1 MFSSS
6 ISFFFFS
13 SCFRFHF
20 IHTHR
25 RVYRRKYL
33 GLMVAGTWLGA
44 FGSLIQTWRG
54 KWGSFGLD
62 TRIGSCTILR
72 DKNSKWWFVRSFIGV
87 CQFRCQLIAFYSICS
102 WHQTDTSP
110 KEFLF
115 IMAFVVPCI
124 SIVVCYA
131 RIFYIVRK
139 TAMRSHESTGTLGNT
154 SMHILT
160 ATNGNSESTTK
171 KINVS
176 NNNRKPSDCTDV
188 QLLPK
193 VSNGS
198 ITPNANGRR
207 CGNGKSLLDSDISST
222 VSHSHSHSDLK
233 SSLKFIDTSVE
244 SDFPP
249 TLSALRKH
257 TLDEKKLSGA
267 DRISSNVSICRTVEF
282 IDGNGDRR
290 TSLDRDCSVK
300 TMAHDNDSA
309 IEESTS
315 SADNNQVN
323 NNKNLHHIVH
333 ELTQRM
339 PISIVFV
346 FIDRFTT

>member
-1 MFSSS
+1 M
-6 ISFFFFS
+6 
-13 SCFRFHF
+13 
-20 IHTHR
+20 
-25 RVYRRKYL
+25 
-33 GLMVAGTWLGA
+33 
-44 FGSLIQTWRG
+44 
-54 KWGSFGLD
+54 
-62 TRIGSCTILR
+62 
-72 DKNSKWWFVRSFIGV
+72 
-87 CQFRCQLIAFYSICS
+87 CQFRRESVRRINRILLYLLLAPI
-102 WHQTDTSP
+102 DTSP

-160 ATNGNSESTTK
+160 ATNGNSEATTK

-176 NNNRKPSDCTDV
+176 NNNRKPSDGTDV

-193 VSNGS
+193 ESNGS
-198 ITPNANGRR
+198 ITPSANGRR
-207 CGNGKSLLDSDISST
+207 CGNGNGRSLLDSDISSS

-267 DRISSNVSICRTVEF
+267 DRISSSVSICRTVEF
-282 IDGNGDRR
+282 IDGR

-323 NNKNLHHIVH
+323 SLQRTSLHIHAKCQAH
-333 ELTQRM
+333 FFLR
-339 PISIVFV
+339 FYLRY
-346 FIDRFTT
+346 RFTT

>member
-1 MFSSS
+1 M
-6 ISFFFFS
+6 
-13 SCFRFHF
+13 
-20 IHTHR
+20 HR

-72 DKNSKWWFVRSFIGV
+72 DKNSKYLVIHHATVRCVPLSTSTRVAAQQNSKI
-87 CQFRCQLIAFYSICS
+87 IDSHSICF
-102 WHQTDTSP
+102 WHDIDTSP

-124 SIVVCYA
+124 SIFVCYA

-139 TAMRSHESTGTLGNT
+139 TAMRSHDSAGTLGNNT
-154 SMHILT
+154 AMHIQSAT
-160 ATNGNSESTTK
+160 TNGNGNSQQTTK
-171 KINVS
+171 KLFVS
-176 NNNRKPSDCTDV
+176 NNNRKPSDGTDV

-193 VSNGS
+193 ESNGS

-207 CGNGKSLLDSDISST
+207 CGNGKSLLDSDMSST
-222 VSHSHSHSDLK
+222 VSHSHSHNDLK
-233 SSLKFIDTSVE
+233 SSLKFIDTSVD

-290 TSLDRDCSVK
+290 TSFDRDCSVK
-300 TMAHDNDSA
+300 TMVHDNDSA
-309 IEESTS
+309 VEESTS

-323 NNKNLHHIVH
+323 TRCNFRVKCNSNQYFL
-333 ELTQRM
+333 
-339 PISIVFV
+339 SSSS
-346 FIDRFTT
+346 TTFKGLPHKKW